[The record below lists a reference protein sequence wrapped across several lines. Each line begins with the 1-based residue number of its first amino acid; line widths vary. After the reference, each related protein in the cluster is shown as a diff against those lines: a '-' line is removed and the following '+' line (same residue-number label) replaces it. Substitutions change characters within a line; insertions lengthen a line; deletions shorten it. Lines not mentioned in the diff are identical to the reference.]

1 MPVIKSHLL
10 RNKARLIS
18 AGVKDKG
25 DAHAN
30 KTCSI
35 RCSCSAHYRAARES
49 KWSLIKDKRR

>member
-35 RCSCSAHYRAARES
+35 RCSCSATTELRVKAS
-49 KWSLIKDKRR
+49 GL